1 MDLRSKRK
9 GENGMSKQNSETV
22 TGTRHQQRRN
32 TQKNRIPDME
42 RLFGY
47 GETKSTR
54 KEGYILKLLRKD
66 WKSLF
71 ITTLIYLLQASP
83 VWLIPLITSDVI
95 DVATTRPDGYVRR
108 LEIEGVFAAV
118 IIFQNVFSTAW
129 RSSIVNKRIRSTVS
143 EIRSGVIRKLQRL
156 SITYHHEIEEGKIQS
171 KFLRDIDSVEVYY
184 RTMVFSFLPAI
195 IGTIV
200 SIGISLYK
208 NAFVTL
214 FFLLVIPINILV
226 MLGFRRA
233 MRKERFQYRM
243 ENENLS
249 SKVTTVLQMMMIT
262 KSHGLVAGEGYS
274 IGQKID
280 LVKAAGLRMDKTEAW
295 FGSFMWVIGQ
305 LLSVGCLF
313 FCVILALKGYISIG
327 EVVLFQSL
335 FASINGSI
343 QQLIALYPTMA
354 SGGEALRS
362 LSEIMHADDIERDGG
377 KLVKYIKGD
386 VDFCKVSYHYPNE
399 EKAVIQ
405 DFDLHVKKGER
416 IAIVG
421 GSGSGKSTIMNL
433 LIGLLSPT
441 EGRIL
446 IDGKPL
452 DEISLQEYRR
462 FLSVVPQNS
471 ILFSGTIR
479 ENITYGLDR
488 YTEEQ
493 LQKAVEDASITEF
506 LPSLPKGLD
515 SQVGER
521 GDKLSGGQR
530 QRVSIARALIRNPN
544 ILIMDEATSALDN
557 VAEFHVQQAID
568 RLVKNRTTF
577 VVAHRLSTI
586 RNADRIVV
594 MEEGKMVEVGTYEE
608 LMSLG
613 GKFSELERLSRIREE
628 QAQQQVV

>member
-1 MDLRSKRK
+1 
-9 GENGMSKQNSETV
+9 MSKQSFKATEA
-22 TGTRHQQRRN
+22 HQQRRN
-32 TQKNRIPDME
+32 TQKDRIPEME

-47 GETKSTR
+47 GETKDTR

-66 WKSLF
+66 WKSLL
-71 ITTLIYLLQASP
+71 ITTFIYFLQASP

-95 DVATTRPDGYVRR
+95 DVATARPDGYVRR
-108 LEIEGVFAAV
+108 LFIEGIFAV
-118 IIFQNVFSTAW
+118 LIIFQNIFSTAW
-129 RSSIVNKRIRSTVS
+129 RSSIVNKRIRSTMS

-156 SITYHHEIEEGKIQS
+156 SITYHREIEEGKIQS

-184 RTMVFSFLPAI
+184 RTIVFSFLPAI

-214 FFLLVIPINILV
+214 FFLLVIPINVLV

-249 SKVTTVLQMMMIT
+249 SKVTTALQMMMIT
-262 KSHGLVAGEGYS
+262 KAHGLVAGEGYAL
-274 IGQKID
+274 GQRID
-280 LVKAAGLRMDKTEAW
+280 LVKTAGLRMDKTEAW

-305 LLSVGCLF
+305 ILSVGCLF
-313 FCVILALKGYISIG
+313 FCVFLALKGHISIG

-335 FASINGSI
+335 FVSINGSI
-343 QQLIALYPTMA
+343 QQLIALYPTIA

-377 KLVKYIKGD
+377 KLVKSIKGD

-399 EKAVIQ
+399 SKAVIQ

-421 GSGSGKSTIMNL
+421 SSGSGKSTIMNL

-479 ENITYGLDR
+479 ENITYGLDS
-488 YTEEQ
+488 YTEKQ
-493 LQKAVEDASITEF
+493 LQKAIEDASITEF

-530 QRVSIARALIRNPN
+530 QRVSIARALIRNPK

-557 VAEFHVQQAID
+557 VAEFHVQQAIE

-594 MEEGKMVEVGTYEE
+594 MEEGKMVEVGSYEE

-613 GKFSELERLSRIREE
+613 GRFSELERLSRLREE
-628 QAQQQVV
+628 QVQQQVI